1 MKDHHKNKKTAFIE
15 RAEFAGGAF
24 ARYTMESIK
33 TSGHASAI
41 PMRVHAETAGTC
53 GGKGDLLKSAHGA
66 ASSHDTIGR
75 ACQCNASPGVH
86 DETHVSTNLRANQT
100 RHGRMLDPCRA
111 GEPARGVMGMNRY
124 TSIHSA
130 RGQRLSSEVPL
141 RCSMFYL
148 LFACSA
154 FQPKQLARR
163 GAAGTNSRV
172 ARRGG
177 HTTCAAR
184 RGGRRRCMHACLPDC
199 LRLPSCPPARPPAR
213 PPACPA

>member
-1 MKDHHKNKKTAFIE
+1 MKDHLKNKKTAFIE

-100 RHGRMLDPCRA
+100 RHGRMLDQCRA
-111 GEPARGVMGMNRY
+111 GEHARGVMGMNRY

-141 RCSMFYL
+141 RCSMSYL
-148 LFACSA
+148 LFACQCLSA
-154 FQPKQLARR
+154 E
-163 GAAGTNSRV
+163 AA
-172 ARRGG
+172 
-177 HTTCAAR
+177 CAAR
-184 RGGRRRCMHACLPDC
+184 RGGHKLTCCAARRAHDLRGAARRAQTLHACM
-199 LRLPSCPPARPPAR
+199 PA
-213 PPACPA
+213 